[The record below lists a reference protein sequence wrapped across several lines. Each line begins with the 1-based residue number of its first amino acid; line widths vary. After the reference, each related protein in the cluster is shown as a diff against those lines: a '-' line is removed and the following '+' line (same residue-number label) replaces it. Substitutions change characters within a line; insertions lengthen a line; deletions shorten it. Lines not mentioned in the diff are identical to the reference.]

1 MRKNDQAGQQ
11 ASAHIIGAQQDARA
25 SLEEQFMSGK
35 IDLAQYLNGQDALER
50 SARNAVGGYGG
61 FTEDEIKGHNT
72 EYIP

>member
-1 MRKNDQAGQQ
+1 
-11 ASAHIIGAQQDARA
+11 
-25 SLEEQFMSGK
+25 MSGK